1 MNLLKYIF
9 INLKHTKQMMIEFIE
24 YFCALLIGIV
34 LGLTGGGGSIL
45 TVPVLVYILN
55 FNPIIASSYSLF
67 IVGIT
72 SLFGTLI
79 NFKKGNVVLK
89 TGLLFAIPSLI
100 SVYITRKYILHTIPE
115 IIIQNS
121 YFTITKDLF
130 LMVLFAVVM
139 FFAALSMLKTPTSEI
154 VENKTNLFII
164 IIQIFCVGILIGLI
178 GAGGGFLIIP
188 ALVHF
193 AKLPIKKAIGT
204 SLLII
209 ACNSLIG
216 FSGDVQN
223 INPDWYF
230 LFKFASFA
238 MTGIFIG
245 IYLSRFFNE
254 RSLKKI
260 FGWFVL
266 TMAIFILT
274 KEILF

>member
-1 MNLLKYIF
+1 
-9 INLKHTKQMMIEFIE
+9 MIEFIE
-24 YFCALLIGIV
+24 YFCALLIGII
-34 LGLTGGGGSIL
+34 LGLIGGGGSIL

-55 FNPIIASSYSLF
+55 FNPVIASSYSLF

-72 SLFGTLI
+72 STFGTLI
-79 NFKKGNVVLK
+79 NLKKGNVVLK
-89 TGLLFAIPSLI
+89 MGLLFAIPSLI
-100 SVYITRKYILHTIPE
+100 SVYITRKYIVHSIPE

-121 YFTITKDLF
+121 NFTLTKDLF

-139 FFAALSMLKTPTSEI
+139 FFAALSMLKAPKMTTSEVKEKKTTIHLI
-154 VENKTNLFII
+154 VF
-164 IIQIFCVGILIGLI
+164 QIFCVGILIGLV

-204 SLLII
+204 SLFII

-223 INPDWYF
+223 INPNWNF
-230 LFKFASFA
+230 LFVFAAFA

-245 IYLSRFFNE
+245 IYISRYFND

-274 KEILF
+274 KEVLF

>member
-1 MNLLKYIF
+1 
-9 INLKHTKQMMIEFIE
+9 MIEFIE
-24 YFCALLIGIV
+24 YFCALLIGIL

-67 IVGIT
+67 IVGLT
-72 SLFGTLI
+72 SSFGTLI
-79 NFKKGNVVLK
+79 NLKKGNVVLK

-100 SVYITRKYILHTIPE
+100 SVYITRTYIVHSIPE
-115 IIIQNS
+115 ILIQNS
-121 YFTITKDLF
+121 YFTITKNLL
-130 LMVLFAVVM
+130 LMVLFAFVM
-139 FFAALSMLKTPTSEI
+139 LFAALSMLKTPTSEVVRNKPNSYLI
-154 VENKTNLFII
+154 VL
-164 IIQIFCVGILIGLI
+164 QIFCVGIVIGLI

-188 ALVHF
+188 ALVYY

-204 SLLII
+204 SLFII

-230 LFKFASFA
+230 LFKFAAFA

-245 IYLSRFFNE
+245 IYLSRFFIE
-254 RSLKKI
+254 QILKKI

-266 TMAIFILT
+266 TMAVFILT

>member
-1 MNLLKYIF
+1 
-9 INLKHTKQMMIEFIE
+9 MMIEFIE

-139 FFAALSMLKTPTSEI
+139 FFAALSMLKTPTSEV

-164 IIQIFCVGILIGLI
+164 IFQIFCVGILIGLI

-254 RSLKKI
+254 RSLRKI

>member
-1 MNLLKYIF
+1 
-9 INLKHTKQMMIEFIE
+9 MIEFIE
-24 YFCALLIGIV
+24 YFCALLIGVI

-55 FNPIIASSYSLF
+55 LNPLIASSYSLF

-72 SLFGTLI
+72 STFGTLI
-79 NFKKGNVVLK
+79 NLKKGNVVLK

-100 SVYITRKYILHTIPE
+100 SVYITRKYIVHSIPE

-121 YFTITKDLF
+121 YFTLTKDLF

-139 FFAALSMLKTPTSEI
+139 FFAALSMLKAPKTSTSEI
-154 VENKTNLFII
+154 ADHKPTIYWIVFQT
-164 IIQIFCVGILIGLI
+164 FCVGILIGLI

-193 AKLPIKKAIGT
+193 TKLPIKKAIGT
-204 SLLII
+204 SLFII

-216 FSGDVQN
+216 FSGDIQN
-223 INPDWYF
+223 INPDWNF
-230 LFKFASFA
+230 LFIFAAFA

-245 IYLSRFFNE
+245 IYISRYFND

-274 KEILF
+274 KEVLY